1 MGYHDILIMRRGSSI
16 SARVIIGRIRVVPE
30 PVSDEILDDLSDFI
44 QDENGDNILDELN
57 S

>member
-1 MGYHDILIMRRGSSI
+1 MRRGSSI
-16 SARVIIGRIRVVPE
+16 SSRVIIGRIRVAPE
-30 PVSDEILDDLSDFI
+30 PVDDTILDELDDFI